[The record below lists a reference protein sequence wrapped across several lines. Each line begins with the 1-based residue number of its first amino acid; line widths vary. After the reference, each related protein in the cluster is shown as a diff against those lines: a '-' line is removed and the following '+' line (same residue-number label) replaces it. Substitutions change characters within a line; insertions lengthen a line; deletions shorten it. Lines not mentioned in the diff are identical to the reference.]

1 MAHPR
6 RRKDGAITIPFSAMD
21 EMFLHLDEPTRP
33 LVVHVEVRLAG
44 AVDEARLRDA
54 IRDAAARHPLARAR
68 LQPWSSDAKTYEWVV
83 DDAPHVDP
91 LSVRSTTEID
101 SLDDVRGDVS
111 SRAIP
116 LVESPPFRVVLVRD
130 DDGDAVLLSTN
141 HTGCDGIGAL
151 RLLQSIGRAYAGV
164 ADPVAD
170 VDPADAH
177 RLAIPQSDGPG
188 PGLGE
193 RVDRARLGLRQASQ
207 SRSRLTKVAAKDG
220 TPGAGYRVHTM
231 AMPVAPVV
239 ASPLRRRA
247 HATVND
253 VLLAAVHRSID
264 RWNRDLGKRATRI
277 SVGMPVN
284 ARPEAWSHE
293 VVTNLITSEM
303 VSTLANQRQSPEA
316 CVAAVAGWTEAMKRR
331 GSGAMLAAQ
340 DRGWGGRVSQRRA
353 FSPVLRVFAGLMSG
367 TAAVSNLGSVPVDWI
382 EGDGFPVRE
391 LWFSPPA
398 FGADLAVGAVTMDDT
413 LRLSLRYV
421 PGLFSA
427 AAAAEYAALL
437 RNEIEA
443 FSGP

>member
-1 MAHPR
+1 
-6 RRKDGAITIPFSAMD
+6 MD

-44 AVDEARLRDA
+44 AIDEARLSVA
-54 IRDAAARHPLARAR
+54 IRDAAALHPLARAR
-68 LQPWSSDAKTYEWVV
+68 LQPWSSDARTYEWVV

-91 LSVRSTTEID
+91 LRVLSAAEID
-101 SLDDVRGDVS
+101 SLDGVRGDLY

-116 LVESPPFRVVLVRD
+116 LFESPPFRVVLVHD
-130 DDGDAVLLSTN
+130 DDGDSVLLSTN

-164 ADPVAD
+164 ADPVVD
-170 VDPADAH
+170 VDPAEAH
-177 RLAIPQSDGPG
+177 QLAIPPSDGH
-188 PGLGE
+188 GLGD
-193 RVDRARLGLRQASQ
+193 RVDRARLGLRQAAQ

-220 TPGAGYRVHTM
+220 APGPGYRVHTM

-247 HATVND
+247 QATVND

-264 RWNRDLGKRATRI
+264 RWNRELGKRVTRI
-277 SVGMPVN
+277 SIGMPVN

-293 VVTNLITSEM
+293 VVANLIASEM
-303 VSTLANQRQSPEA
+303 VTTLANQRQSPES
-316 CVAAVAGWTEAMKRR
+316 CLAAVAGWTAAMKQR
-331 GSGAMLAAQ
+331 GSARMLEAQ
-340 DRGWGGRVSQRRA
+340 ARGWGGRVSQRRA
-353 FSPVLRVFAGLMSG
+353 FSPLLRVLAGLMSG
-367 TAAVSNLGSVPVDWI
+367 TAAVSNLGLVPKDWV

-398 FGADLAVGAVTMDDT
+398 FGADLGVGAVTMDDS
-413 LRLSLRYV
+413 LRLTLRYV

-427 AAAAEYAALL
+427 AAAIEYAALL

-443 FSGP
+443 LSEL